1 MAAARYWRIVGI
13 EVEGGGDLELS
24 ELQLYDGGARVDG
37 AATLTCSHAPVAGAL
52 LGLRD
57 DNTATVCRF
66 DASAV
71 RSGGFALMWDF
82 GTAQEVTGVRI
93 GTGSA
98 QALSVSMLVLEQF
111 VGGAWT
117 GFGRSGRYAFPG
129 PNAMGPVPEVGDPT
143 FANVA
148 LLLQADGPDGSTSF
162 IDASPTPKTFSAVG
176 GAALSTAKTVFGRA
190 MIKLSGNGDSI
201 EAAPDSTLIF
211 GTGDF
216 TIGFHAWKSANGRDG
231 YDRVIHTSANIVDND
246 GFLVELSAT
255 RGLMMYGAGGFMLS
269 PIAVNPN
276 DSTLH
281 YWEIDRKDGVMYAFK
296 DGSLIGSNSNST
308 NITSAGQL
316 RIGARLASG
325 GDAYFFNGY
334 LFGLFIKKGE
344 ALHTASFTAPTA
356 PRPTGSGTVF
366 APPPMHTVAV
376 SSTVAAAATV
386 GAHTA
391 PLAPGLQFAR
401 DVEYGGNGTIYGT
414 TKTKGTP
421 NLPTK
426 ARVVLLH
433 QRSKLP
439 VREAWSDPVTG
450 YFEFRG
456 IDISQQFLTLA
467 EDAAGNFRP
476 VAANRLTPE
485 VLA

>member
-1 MAAARYWRIVGI
+1 MAAARYWRIIGI
-13 EVEGGGDLELS
+13 ETDGGGDLELS
-24 ELQLYDGGARVDG
+24 ELQLFNGAVRVDA
-37 AATLTCSHAPVAGAL
+37 AATLTCSHVPVAGGL
-52 LGLRD
+52 LNLKD

-66 DASAV
+66 DGAAV

-82 GTAQEVTGVRI
+82 GSAQEVTGVRI
-93 GTGSA
+93 GTAST
-98 QALSVSMLVLEQF
+98 QALSISMLVLEQF
-111 VGGAWT
+111 VSGAWT
-117 GFGRSGRYAFPG
+117 GFGVSGRYAFPG
-129 PNAMGPVPEVGDPT
+129 PNAMGPVPEAGDPT

-148 LLLQADGPDGSTSF
+148 LLLQSDGADGATSF
-162 IDASPTPKTFSAVG
+162 IDTSPTPKTFAAVG
-176 GAALSTAKTVFGRA
+176 AAALSTAKTVFGRA

-201 EAAPDSTLIF
+201 AAAPDSTLLL

-231 YDRVIHTSANIVDND
+231 YDRVIHTSANVADSD

-281 YWEIDRKDGVMYAFK
+281 YWEINRKDGVMYAFK
-296 DGSLIGSNSNST
+296 DGSLIGSNSSSNNIST
-308 NITSAGQL
+308 AGQL

-325 GDAYFFNGY
+325 ADAYFFNGY

-386 GAHTA
+386 DAHTA
-391 PLAPGLQFAR
+391 PSAPGLQFAR

-414 TKTKGTP
+414 TKAKGTP
-421 NLPTK
+421 NVPTR
-426 ARVVLLH
+426 ARVVLQH

-439 VREAWSDPVTG
+439 VRETWSDPVTG
-450 YFEFRG
+450 AFAFTG
-456 IDISQQFLTLA
+456 IDVGQQYLTLA
-467 EDAAGNFRP
+467 EDAAGTFRP
-476 VAANRLTPE
+476 VAASRLVPE